1 MAEGLYRAKITRFD
15 DTDDG
20 VVVSVTR
27 LKDVEAEENDIVI
40 EALMRKAMHLVEGFL
55 DLYNRIP
62 EEIVT
67 SLLGID
73 NPGELADLIAANF
86 PLKPADKQRVLEE
99 LDVKARLEM
108 LIGMLSE
115 ELEVLSVEKDIG
127 EKANINLTHKKREA
141 ILREK
146 AKVISNELGESEDY
160 DEDIQK
166 YREMMEGRDFP
177 KETLDK
183 LGEEL
188 ERLSKN
194 NVFSQEYSVIQNY
207 IETVLALPWDI
218 KTEDNTDIVRAKKIL
233 DRDHFGL
240 KKVKER
246 ILEYI
251 AVRSLGGSPKNNIIC
266 LVGPPGTGKTSI
278 ARALAEALGRKYI
291 RISLGG
297 VKNEAEIRGHRKTYV
312 GAMPGRIIDA
322 LKRADSSNPLCS
334 SMKLIKCQAI
344 SAVTLPRQCLK
355 FLTPN
360 KTKIS
365 GIIISNCRLT
375 FRILFLSQ
383 RQILLIPFLLRCLT
397 EWML

>member
-1 MAEGLYRAKITRFD
+1 MKFCRWKRTSAKRQI
-15 DTDDG
+15 
-20 VVVSVTR
+20 
-27 LKDVEAEENDIVI
+27 
-40 EALMRKAMHLVEGFL
+40 
-55 DLYNRIP
+55 
-62 EEIVT
+62 
-67 SLLGID
+67 
-73 NPGELADLIAANF
+73 
-86 PLKPADKQRVLEE
+86 
-99 LDVKARLEM
+99 
-108 LIGMLSE
+108 
-115 ELEVLSVEKDIG
+115 
-127 EKANINLTHKKREA
+127 INLTHKKREA

-207 IETVLALPWDI
+207 IETVLALPWDR
-218 KTEDNTDIVRAKKIL
+218 KTEDNTDILRAKKIL

-291 RISLGG
+291 RH
-297 VKNEAEIRGHRKTYV
+297 KPWRR
-312 GAMPGRIIDA
+312 
-322 LKRADSSNPLCS
+322 
-334 SMKLIKCQAI
+334 
-344 SAVTLPRQCLK
+344 
-355 FLTPN
+355 
-360 KTKIS
+360 
-365 GIIISNCRLT
+365 
-375 FRILFLSQ
+375 
-383 RQILLIPFLLRCLT
+383 
-397 EWML
+397 